1 MKASYLSDQKKAWLA
16 MEAAQQSDKVTE
28 LFDVSCMGEPHLNH
42 MLVAT
47 TAQHSRLFKYAHLM
61 DLAVS
66 DLVTAVLVLMTL
78 SHKQPI

>member
-1 MKASYLSDQKKAWLA
+1 MKASYLSDQKKAWLV

-42 MLVAT
+42 M
-47 TAQHSRLFKYAHLM
+47 

-66 DLVTAVLVLMTL
+66 DLLTTVLVLMTL
-78 SHKQPI
+78 SHKQPL